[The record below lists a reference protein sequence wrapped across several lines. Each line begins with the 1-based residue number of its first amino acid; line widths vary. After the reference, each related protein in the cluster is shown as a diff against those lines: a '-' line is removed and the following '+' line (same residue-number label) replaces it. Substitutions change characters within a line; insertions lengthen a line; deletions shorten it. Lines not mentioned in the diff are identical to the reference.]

1 MLRNILHACGIPILG
16 VISLQAAEPMQVDFC
31 IYGGTSGAVAAAVQ
45 AKRLKRSVVI
55 VSPDRFLGG
64 MTSGGLGY
72 TDIGDERILGGL
84 SKEFFEKVYQHYQQ
98 DSAWNWQKRDTFA
111 NKGQGG
117 PAMNHEAKT
126 MSLFEPSLAQ
136 AIFDG
141 WIREYDIPVIYDKLD
156 RSPKG
161 IVKQGASIISLT
173 TLKGQMV
180 KAKIFMDATYEG
192 DLMALAGVSYTM
204 GREPS
209 AKYGESENGIQPDHK
224 GNQLPRGIDPYIVPK
239 DPNSGLLPGVN
250 PGLGGAKGDGDEKLQ
265 AYCYR
270 MCLTNHAENRI
281 AIEKPAN
288 YDEKSYEI
296 LFRAIEAG
304 QKNRFFKFSA
314 LPNQKTD
321 SNNDSG
327 ASTDLIGGNYAYP
340 EADYAEREKIA
351 EAHKQWQLGLIWSL
365 QHHPRVPEAIRKQHM
380 PWGLPMDEFVANGHW
395 PHALYV
401 REARRMVGDYV
412 VTQDVVSN
420 KKGVDRSI
428 GMGAY
433 TMDSHHVQRYV
444 TARGDVQNEGDVQSR
459 IHGPYRI
466 DYGAV
471 IPKQKECDNLYV
483 TFCVSASHIA
493 FGSIR
498 MEPVFMCLAQSAVTA
513 GVIAIDGGISVQEVP
528 YEKLK
533 PRLIEDG
540 QKLELT
546 R

>member
-1 MLRNILHACGIPILG
+1 MLRKIVHVLCIPIIG
-16 VISLQAAEPMQVDFC
+16 AISLQAAEPMQVDFC

-45 AKRLKRSVVI
+45 AKRMKRSVVI
-55 VSPDRFLGG
+55 VSSDRFLGG

-84 SKEFFEKVYQHYQQ
+84 SKEFFEKIYQHYQQ

-117 PAMNHEAKT
+117 PAMNHKAKT
-126 MSLFEPSLAQ
+126 MSLFEPSVAQ

-161 IVKQGASIISLT
+161 IVKQGASILSLT
-173 TLKGQMV
+173 TLKGQVV

-192 DLMALAGVSYTM
+192 DLMALAGVSYTT

-239 DPNSGLLPGVN
+239 DPKSGLLPGVN

-270 MCLTNHAENRI
+270 MCLTNKAENRI

-288 YDEKSYEI
+288 YDEKAYEI
-296 LFRAIEAG
+296 LFRAIEVG

-314 LPNQKTD
+314 LPNHKTD

-327 ASTDLIGGNYAYP
+327 ASTDLIGGNYRYP

-351 EAHKQWQLGLIWSL
+351 EAHKQWQLGLIWTL
-365 QHHPRVPEAIRKQHM
+365 QHHPRVPEAIRQQHL
-380 PWGLPMDEFVANGHW
+380 PWGLPKDEFVGNGHW

-420 KKGVDRSI
+420 KKGVERSI

-444 TARGDVQNEGDVQSR
+444 TAQGDVQNEGDVQSR
-459 IHGPYRI
+459 ISGPYRI

-513 GVIAIDGGISVQEVP
+513 GAMAIDGGISVQEVP

-533 PRLIEDG
+533 ARLIEDG
-540 QKLELT
+540 QNLELT